1 MKTIT
6 LTDEQFDNLFN
17 YLDEKVNYIVDKS
30 IDYQDSE
37 ILNEW
42 EDLIEVYD
50 IIEDIKVQH
59 EKKLQ
64 AARAKQPKAEW
75 QYDRSI
81 SVTSAGCLIASS
93 DYNYSI
99 TNKFIMIFENT
110 WQGETVLHEAF
121 IDDNADV
128 SIREVTLG
136 GDPIEDFVSYHPN
149 IGASDDEL
157 TKICDDIYQTLMG
170 AFVAKM
176 MEVA

>member
-1 MKTIT
+1 MLKFTIHYTINDMKTIT

-64 AARAKQPKAEW
+64 EARAKQPKAEW
-75 QYDRSI
+75 
-81 SVTSAGCLIASS
+81 
-93 DYNYSI
+93 
-99 TNKFIMIFENT
+99 
-110 WQGETVLHEAF
+110 
-121 IDDNADV
+121 
-128 SIREVTLG
+128 
-136 GDPIEDFVSYHPN
+136 
-149 IGASDDEL
+149 
-157 TKICDDIYQTLMG
+157 
-170 AFVAKM
+170 
-176 MEVA
+176 